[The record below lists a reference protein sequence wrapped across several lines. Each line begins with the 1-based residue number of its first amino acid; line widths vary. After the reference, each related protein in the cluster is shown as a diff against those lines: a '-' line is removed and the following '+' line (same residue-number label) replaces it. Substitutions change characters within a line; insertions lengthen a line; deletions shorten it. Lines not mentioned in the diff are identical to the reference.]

1 MESGER
7 MAYQTVKQAMKAMA
21 DNVRSTYFP
30 TNYSDSL
37 SLTEMVNSVL
47 GKPVN
52 IGNLNN
58 GLALM
63 ADHLRHGSTDKMTLE
78 QIINAIQPVWTG
90 KAYTIK
96 VPDDDGSYLLAITTN
111 EDKFEKLS
119 EYNMI
124 LGTHLSK
131 VSFTKNDGSGTLY
144 SIEDVG
150 LDCHPIWE
158 EKYKGQVFPKEVS
171 SKVYQIDIIWRIPK
185 GTPADNITAGIEIN
199 PINKN
204 ITIKIDGK
212 NPSLDI
218 RLLP

>member
-1 MESGER
+1 

-37 SLTEMVNSVL
+37 SFNEMVNSVL
-47 GKPVN
+47 GKPAN

-63 ADHLRHGSTDKMTLE
+63 ADHLRHGSTNKMTLD
-78 QIINAIQPVWTG
+78 QIINAIKPVWTG
-90 KAYTIK
+90 KASTIK
-96 VPDDDGSYLLAITTN
+96 VPDEGSYLIAIITN
-111 EDKFEKLS
+111 EDKLEKLS

-131 VSFTKNDGSGTLY
+131 VSFAKNDGSGTLY

-158 EKYKGQVFPKEVS
+158 EKYKGQVFSKEVS
-171 SKVYQIDIIWRIPK
+171 PKVYQIDILWRIPK

-199 PINKN
+199 TIKKN
-204 ITIKIDGK
+204 ITIKIDGEI
-212 NPSLDI
+212 PFLDM
-218 RLLP
+218 RTLP